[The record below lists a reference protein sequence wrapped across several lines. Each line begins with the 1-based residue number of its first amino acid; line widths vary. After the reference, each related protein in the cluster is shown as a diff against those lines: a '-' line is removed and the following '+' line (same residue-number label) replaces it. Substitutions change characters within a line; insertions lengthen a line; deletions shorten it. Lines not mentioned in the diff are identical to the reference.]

1 MKLFAPL
8 YDRAIG
14 WASHPHAERYLAALS
29 FLEAIIFPVMPEV
42 MLAPMCV
49 AQPRRAFRYA
59 ALSLSFSMIGAVVG
73 YYLGH
78 YAFEAVKPF
87 FASIGLLPKI
97 ESAISAMQ
105 ARMAQSPWGVFWL
118 LVGGGFAPIPM
129 KIFTW
134 ASGIVGVPMLQY
146 LLAMALG
153 RGKRVFL
160 LAIVIRAGGERA
172 AAALRRYIEPIG
184 WAAMLL
190 LVAAIG
196 WLAWSA
202 HGA

>member
-1 MKLFAPL
+1 LKLFAPL

-14 WASHPHAERYLAALS
+14 WARHPHAERYLAALS
-29 FLEAIIFPVMPEV
+29 FFEAIIFPVMPEV

-59 ALSLSFSMIGAVVG
+59 TVSLAFSMLGAVVG
-73 YYLGH
+73 YFLGH
-78 YAFEAVKPF
+78 YAFEAIKPL
-87 FASIGLLPKI
+87 FASMGLLPKI
-97 ESAISAMQ
+97 EAMIATMQ

-146 LLAMALG
+146 LLAMAVG
-153 RGKRVFL
+153 RGKRVYL
-160 LAIVIRAGGERA
+160 LAVVIRAGGERA
-172 AAALRRYIEPIG
+172 GAALRRYIEPIG
-184 WAAMLL
+184 WIA
-190 LVAAIG
+190 LVALASVIG
-196 WLAWSA
+196 WLLWKAQ
-202 HGA
+202 GA

>member
-14 WASHPHAERYLAALS
+14 WARHPHAERYLAVLS
-29 FLEAIIFPVMPEV
+29 FFEAIIFPVMPEV

-59 ALSLSFSMIGAVVG
+59 TVSLAFSMLGAVVG
-73 YYLGH
+73 YFLGH
-78 YAFEAVKPF
+78 YAFEAVKPLL
-87 FASIGLLPKI
+87 ASMGILSKIQATIGD
-97 ESAISAMQ
+97 MQ
-105 ARMAQSPWGVFWL
+105 ARMAESPWGVFWL

-146 LLAMALG
+146 LLAMAVG
-153 RGKRVFL
+153 RGKRVYL
-160 LAIVIRAGGERA
+160 LATVIRVGGERA
-172 AAALRRYIEPIG
+172 EATLRRYIEPIG
-184 WAAMLL
+184 WMALVVLAAI
-190 LVAAIG
+190 IG
-196 WLAWSA
+196 WLLWRSQVA
-202 HGA
+202 